1 MQDSASKPII
11 GLALG
16 AGAAR
21 GWGHIGVI
29 KALAELGIT
38 PQVVCGASAGA
49 LVGAAYVTN
58 HLDRLEAWLRKLRR
72 IDIFRLL
79 DARLS
84 GGGFIQGQRLMQ
96 VLGKPLKDM
105 RIEDLPIPFAAVA
118 TELETGRERWLREGM
133 LLDAV
138 RASIAV
144 PGLFAPAR
152 WQDTW
157 LVDGGLVNP
166 VPVSVCRALGADLVI
181 AVNVNGGLVSQFAHV
196 MQEKQQRDS
205 NGGNGP
211 VAKLVA
217 KLNTRFKFKLPAL
230 MANTDKRA
238 HEPPGMFDVLTA
250 AANIVQ
256 DRVTRARMAGEPP
269 DILLTPRLAHIRLME
284 FDRAGEAIEEGV
296 MTVQRSRDALLRLAR
311 GERSEYLEGN

>member
-1 MQDSASKPII
+1 MTEQSAKPVI

-72 IDIFRLL
+72 IDIFRLM
-79 DARLS
+79 DPRLS

-96 VLGKPLKDM
+96 VLGTPLKDV
-105 RIEDLPIPFAAVA
+105 RIEDLPLPFAAVA

-166 VPVSVCRALGADLVI
+166 VPVSVCRALGAEIVI

-196 MQEKQQRDS
+196 MQEKQHRGNGDS
-205 NGGNGP
+205 GP
-211 VAKLVA
+211 VATLVA

-230 MANTDKRA
+230 MANADKRA

-250 AANIVQ
+250 SANIVQ

-284 FDRAGEAIEEGV
+284 FDRAGEAIEEGA
-296 MTVQRSRDALLRLAR
+296 MSVQRNRDALLRLAR